1 MQKIHKLF
9 EFPHGHGWIAVQ
21 TTRKAM
27 KIMTQGLITDS
38 QYNQSRKLCKLVLPD
53 NLVGFGRLLWK
64 AEVSLNVS
72 PFHHTQKH
80 NLLTGSW
87 IIPSRAALQRFA
99 IKISVWSSTKS
110 PLTPPTRTKASRFL
124 PPPSSTRVP
133 HYRFIS
139 PDNEDSYSTLHKKK
153 GPRMGA
159 KERKWT
165 EEGNRENINLAL
177 TFTHG
182 WDHCCNSRL
191 ELGTLLVGSVSNI
204 PWLGP
209 VQYGVCFFFFFFFSC
224 TRLKPYWRL
233 HAAHLHSLTLVRR
246 SASGLSG

>member
-9 EFPHGHGWIAVQ
+9 EFPHGRGWIAVQ
-21 TTRKAM
+21 ATRKAM
-27 KIMTQGLITDS
+27 KIMTQSLITDS

-72 PFHHTQKH
+72 LFHHTQKH

-87 IIPSRAALQRFA
+87 IIPSRAARQGFA

-110 PLTPPTRTKASRFL
+110 PLSPPTRTKASRFL

-153 GPRMGA
+153 GPEWEPRRGSGQ
-159 KERKWT
+159 RKVIEKTSIWLWHLHT
-165 EEGNRENINLAL
+165 GEITAV
-177 TFTHG
+177 TVD
-182 WDHCCNSRL
+182 WSL
-191 ELGTLLVGSVSNI
+191 ELSS
-204 PWLGP
+204 LGLWVIFP
-209 VQYGVCFFFFFFFSC
+209 GLDLCSMGVFFFFFFFSC